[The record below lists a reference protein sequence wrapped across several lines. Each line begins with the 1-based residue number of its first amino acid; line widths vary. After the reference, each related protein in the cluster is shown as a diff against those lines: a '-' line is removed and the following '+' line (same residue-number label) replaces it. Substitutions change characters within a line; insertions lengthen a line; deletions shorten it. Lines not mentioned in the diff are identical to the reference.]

1 MKNTLFLAALCSTTA
16 MAADYTLST
25 RSSTLNGEISGYDT
39 VNISVQG
46 STSNGGAVLVGANK
60 TLSITG
66 NDKVNLTNS
75 STTMQGGS
83 ILVGSSASLNIHNNT
98 GKVNISNNTAGGS
111 GGAISGLQATS
122 PISITNNSGG
132 VEISGNTSEQY
143 GGAICSSGA
152 LLIANNGNVSI
163 TGNASRPST
172 YKTSTNSVYGGG
184 GIYLGTQKGSFTI
197 EGNDYVEFRG
207 NYRAKLNTD
216 SSLANVQLNSIFQ
229 TTTTQANTISAKTDG
244 KVVFY
249 DAVSCAGNTGV
260 SGASYELNANYSNA
274 AGETVAAKG
283 TIIFSGKYA
292 ATDLQQFGSAAD
304 LTASLTS
311 TLMASTTLHNGT
323 LSIEDG
329 AMLKTQKFTVADG
342 SGARLT
348 LSNGKLD
355 TTGYLATFGTGSEIS
370 AEGVNTITASELS
383 FADNTTITLNLAGAS
398 QDSTIL
404 TLAGDV
410 EFGGSLTI
418 SIEGLNQ
425 VADGTYRLLNLGDAL
440 ADISKITVVGTD
452 ASAVTWQQ
460 GILSVQVIIPEP
472 ATTTLSLLALCS
484 LAARRRRK

>member
-1 MKNTLFLAALCSTTA
+1 MKNTLFLAALCSATA

-25 RSSTLNGEISGYDT
+25 RSTLNGEISGYDT

-46 STSNGGAVLVGANK
+46 STSNGGAVMVGANK

-66 NDKVNLTNS
+66 NGQVNLTNS
-75 STTMQGGS
+75 STDMSGGS
-83 ILVGSSASLNIHNNT
+83 ITVGQGATLNIHNNT
-98 GKVNISNNTAGGS
+98 GKVNISNNTAGSG
-111 GGAISGLQATS
+111 GGAINGLTGTS
-122 PISITNNSGG
+122 SISITNNSGG
-132 VEISGNTSEQY
+132 VEISGNTSAQN
-143 GGAICSSGA
+143 GGAILSSGA
-152 LLIANNGNVSI
+152 LVIANNGNVNI
-163 TGNASRPST
+163 TRNAASPSSYRNT
-172 YKTSTNSVYGGG
+172 CKGG
-184 GIYLGTQKGSFTI
+184 GIFLGTQQGSFTI

-207 NYRAKLNTD
+207 NYRAQLNTD
-216 SSLANVQLNSIFQ
+216 SSLASVKLNSIFQ
-229 TTTTQANTISAKTDG
+229 EYTTQRNTISAKTDG

-260 SGASYELNANYSNA
+260 DGASYELNANYSNA

-292 ATDLQQFGSAAD
+292 ATDLQQFGSAAE
-304 LTASLTS
+304 LTASLPS
-311 TLMASTTLHNGT
+311 TLRASTTLHNGT
-323 LSIEDG
+323 LRIEDG

-342 SGARLT
+342 GGARVT

-355 TTGYLATFGTGSEIS
+355 TTGYQATFGTGSEIS

-383 FADNTTITLNLAGAS
+383 FKDNTTITLNLAGAS